1 MKTLE
6 HEIRDVLSGKDLEE
20 LTFLEEFIDY
30 AAENYV
36 ITEEDE
42 QYLVEL
48 APLLALGGIAL
59 GTGARALLGGIIRNA
74 PRIGQAI
81 LKSLKRGGKRS
92 KILSRR
98 LSRAAKRRRGAAGLA
113 AGAAAAAAGGGG
125 GADGATNGHKDV
137 DHSTIT
143 QSHGPRGKTI
153 KIMVDSVI
161 VESREDIEATPRFTE
176 TDRKKIDV
184 VPRAENDLETANRKR
199 FRLENIK
206 KKIIDESLNIR
217 HEFNNFLIEE
227 NIELTEEEYDEA
239 FDILF
244 QYFVQDLNENTVSNI
259 YKGAKKTLGFVG
271 KKVLAPALYA
281 SDAYEK
287 YKKGDTSGALTSGA
301 KAVASAT
308 PYGAA
313 ASIAH
318 DAYEARKDITD
329 IGKRAYNYVRKSL
342 LGKPKPSNQISQKKR
357 KPIGLQRTGEGRVT
371 KKQLPPLPVRKPKKP
386 QSVT

>member
-48 APLLALGGIAL
+48 APIPLALAGLAL

-113 AGAAAAAAGGGG
+113 AGAAAAAAAAGGGG
-125 GADGATNGHKDV
+125 DGATNGHKDV
-137 DHSTIT
+137 DHSTII
-143 QSHGPRGKTI
+143 QSHGPRGKTT

-206 KKIIDESLNIR
+206 KKIIDESLNII
-217 HEFNNFLIEE
+217 NN
-227 NIELTEEEYDEA
+227 
-239 FDILF
+239 
-244 QYFVQDLNENTVSNI
+244 
-259 YKGAKKTLGFVG
+259 KK
-271 KKVLAPALYA
+271 
-281 SDAYEK
+281 
-287 YKKGDTSGALTSGA
+287 
-301 KAVASAT
+301 
-308 PYGAA
+308 
-313 ASIAH
+313 
-318 DAYEARKDITD
+318 
-329 IGKRAYNYVRKSL
+329 
-342 LGKPKPSNQISQKKR
+342 
-357 KPIGLQRTGEGRVT
+357 
-371 KKQLPPLPVRKPKKP
+371 
-386 QSVT
+386 

>member
-20 LTFLEEFIDY
+20 LRLLEEFIDY

-48 APLLALGGIAL
+48 APIALGALAL

-74 PRIGQAI
+74 PRIGQSI
-81 LKSLKRGGKRS
+81 LKSLKRGGQRAKV
-92 KILSRR
+92 LSRR
-98 LSRAAKRRRGAAGLA
+98 LSRAVKRRKGAIGAAS
-113 AGAAAAAAGGGG
+113 GAALASGGDKKSAEDLARGIV
-125 GADGATNGHKDV
+125 DV
-137 DHSTIT
+137 DHPTETQTRGSGGRIT
-143 QSHGPRGKTI
+143 RK
-153 KIMVDSVI
+153 M

-176 TDRKKIDV
+176 TDREKIDI
-184 VPRAENDLETANRKR
+184 VPRVENDLETANRKR
-199 FRLENIK
+199 FRSENIK
-206 KKIIDESLNIR
+206 KKIIDDEFNIR

-244 QYFVQDLNENTVSNI
+244 HYFVHDLNENISSNL

-271 KKVLAPALYA
+271 RRVLAPALYA

-287 YKKGDTSGALTSGA
+287 YKKGNTSGALTSGA
-301 KAVASAT
+301 KAVASVT
-308 PYGAA
+308 PIGAA
-313 ASIAH
+313 ASLAH
-318 DAYEARKDITD
+318 DAYEARKDIAD
-329 IGKRAYNYVRKSL
+329 VAKRGYDYVRKSL
-342 LGKPKPSNQISQKKR
+342 FGKPKPSNQISQNKR
-357 KPIGLQRTGEGRVT
+357 KPSGLQGT
-371 KKQLPPLPVRKPKKP
+371 
-386 QSVT
+386 SVT